1 MGQGRHR
8 EHVNK
13 RKLVVH
19 VGGGGGSD
27 ERGRRKSILSHLD
40 AVARREALLD
50 GLREKRNLR
59 RPRGGV
65 VLLEA
70 LEQRLEHLVQLRR
83 RLVPSHDRVAEPQQ
97 ALR

>member
-1 MGQGRHR
+1 
-8 EHVNK
+8 
-13 RKLVVH
+13 
-19 VGGGGGSD
+19 
-27 ERGRRKSILSHLD
+27 
-40 AVARREALLD
+40 
-50 GLREKRNLR
+50 
-59 RPRGGV
+59 